1 MYKDEYHP
9 AVKKDLKKVDAP
21 IREEIKATHIPTVLS
36 HPDIGET
43 LIGDLTGIRSYHFK
57 IANQQYRIAYT
68 ISEDEKK
75 VFVLMIAKRE
85 GFYTVL
91 KRRV

>member
-36 HPDIGET
+36 DPDIGET
-43 LIGDLTGIRSYHFK
+43 LIGDLTGIRSYRFRLPTSN
-57 IANQQYRIAYT
+57 IALPIL
-68 ISEDEKK
+68 S
-75 VFVLMIAKRE
+75 
-85 GFYTVL
+85 L
-91 KRRV
+91 KRKRRFSS

>member
-9 AVKKDLKKVDAP
+9 AVKKDLRKIDAS
-21 IREEIKATHIPTVLS
+21 IREEIKATHIPTILS
-36 HPDIGET
+36 DPGIGEA

-57 IANQQYRIAYT
+57 IATQQYRTAYT
-68 ISEDEKK
+68 VSEEEKK